1 MEETTK
7 APETNKLSYDQLEQV
22 AIQLQ
27 NRAME
32 AEAKL
37 NSINMT
43 TIRLDYLFKVIDK
56 PLQFPVEFVD
66 KCTKEIINIL
76 EIKEEKAEATPIEIP
91 EE

>member
-7 APETNKLSYDQLEQV
+7 TPETNKLSYDQLERV
-22 AIQLQ
+22 ALQLQ
-27 NRAME
+27 QRAME

-37 NSINMT
+37 NSVNMT

-66 KCTKEIINIL
+66 KCASEIMDIL
-76 EIKEEKAEATPIEIP
+76 EIKEEKPESAPIDIP